1 MSALRP
7 ESINPLTITVAGA
20 ASLAGVAYAGGMIAA
35 GLGALPSLGL
45 GSALMFTSLG
55 SGLLLGGISVAG
67 LLCARTAAKIRGINN
82 EQVAA
87 LREAEKTEAMPDA
100 NPYRLLDASLE
111 RSPLTIDVA
120 RVGGVAAGVIGAVT
134 LVAAIFAG
142 SGPAALPLLSTAV
155 AAMGIGFATH
165 RASRVAEDAM
175 KYAEQKTREASRA
188 LRSATPAAE
197 WARDPLALTGVE
209 YTYPRESHFVN
220 KYLQEQV
227 AQEAALLED
236 MRGR

>member
-1 MSALRP
+1 MSSLRP
-7 ESINPLTITVAGA
+7 ESINPLTIAIVAA
-20 ASLAGVAYAGGMIAA
+20 ASLAGMAYAGGMIAA

-55 SGLLLGGISVAG
+55 SGLLLGGISMAG
-67 LLCARTAAKIRGINN
+67 FLCAGTAAKIRSINN
-82 EQVAA
+82 KQLAA
-87 LREAEKTEAMPDA
+87 LREAEKTGVMPDA
-100 NPYRLLDASLE
+100 NSYRLLDASLE

-120 RVGGVAAGVIGAVT
+120 RVGGVIAGVIGVVALAAAV
-134 LVAAIFAG
+134 FAG
-142 SGPAALPLLSTAV
+142 SGPTALPLLSTAAV
-155 AAMGIGFATH
+155 ALGIGVATH

-175 KYAEQKTREASRA
+175 KYAEQRTREASRA
-188 LRSATPAAE
+188 LRGMTPAVE
-197 WARDPLALTGVE
+197 WARDPQALAGVE

-220 KYLQEQV
+220 KYMEEQA